1 MAHRTFFLPSMRP
14 SYATIDLDALR
25 ANYLL
30 AKRLA
35 NGHTLAVVKADAYGH
50 GAIACAKALE
60 PLADGFAVAFL
71 EEAVPLRTAG
81 ITRPIVLL
89 EGAFDPGELEAAAE
103 LDLWPVVH
111 HEAQLRMLELA
122 SRRPRRVWVKI
133 DSGMN
138 RAGFA
143 PQEAAH
149 VWRRLQ
155 ALPDLATPVWMTHF
169 ACADDPRS
177 AMTLEQ
183 IRRFHGGVATLP
195 GETSLANSAA
205 LLAWPQARGD
215 WARPG
220 ILLYGGNPLLAGA
233 DPGDAASLQ
242 PVMTLTS
249 KVCATRRLA
258 PGEALGYGAT
268 FIAERPTRVG
278 LVAIG
283 YADGYPRHAPTGTP
297 VAVGGW
303 RTRLLGRISMDMLT
317 VDLTP
322 LPEDVGLGAPV
333 ELWGQTV
340 SVDEVARAA
349 GTISYELLCHVKRVQ
364 RIHRGAMITP

>member
-1 MAHRTFFLPSMRP
+1 MRP
-14 SYATIDLDALR
+14 SCATIDLDALR

-30 AKRLA
+30 AQRLA
-35 NGHTLAVVKADAYGH
+35 SARTLAVVKADAYGH

-71 EEAVPLRTAG
+71 EEALPLRTSG
-81 ITRPIVLL
+81 IRSPIVLL

-122 SRRPRRVWVKI
+122 PRRPRRVWIKI
-133 DSGMN
+133 NSGMN
-138 RAGFA
+138 RTGFA
-143 PQEAAH
+143 PREAPN

-155 ALPDLATPVWMTHF
+155 ALPGLEPPVWMTHF
-169 ACADDPRS
+169 ACADDPCS
-177 AMTLEQ
+177 TMTLEQ
-183 IRRFHGGVATLP
+183 IRRFHGGVAALP
-195 GETSLANSAA
+195 GETSLAKSAA

-220 ILLYGGNPLLAGA
+220 ILLYGGNPLLTGA
-233 DPGDAASLQ
+233 EPGEAASLR
-242 PVMTLTS
+242 PVMRLTS
-249 KVCATRRLA
+249 KVFATRRLA

-268 FIAERPTRVG
+268 FIAERPVRVG

-297 VAVGGW
+297 VAVAGR
-303 RTRLLGRISMDMLT
+303 RTRLIGRVSMDMLT

-322 LPEDVGLGAPV
+322 LPEDVGLGAAV
-333 ELWGQTV
+333 ELWGETV

-364 RIHRGAMITP
+364 RLHRGTELTP

>member
-1 MAHRTFFLPSMRP
+1 MRP
-14 SYATIDLDALR
+14 SCATIDLDALR

-35 NGHTLAVVKADAYGH
+35 GGHALAVVKADAYGH

-71 EEAVPLRTAG
+71 EEAVPLRTTG
-81 ITRPIVLL
+81 IRSPIVLL
-89 EGAFDPGELEAAAE
+89 EGVFDPAELEAAAE

-111 HEAQLRMLELA
+111 HETQLRMLELA
-122 SRRPRRVWVKI
+122 SHRPRRVWVKI
-133 DSGMN
+133 NTGMN
-138 RAGFA
+138 RVGFA
-143 PQEAAH
+143 PHEAPA

-155 ALPDLATPVWMTHF
+155 ALPDLEPPVWMTHF
-169 ACADDPRS
+169 ACADDPS
-177 AMTLEQ
+177 STMTLEQ

-195 GETSLANSAA
+195 GESSLANSAA

-220 ILLYGGNPLLAGA
+220 ILLYGGNPLVAGA
-233 DPGDAASLQ
+233 TPGMATSALR

-249 KVCATRRLA
+249 KVFATRRLA
-258 PGEALGYGAT
+258 PGETLGYGAT
-268 FIAERPTRVG
+268 FVAERPTRVG

-303 RTRLLGRISMDMLT
+303 RTRLIGRVSMDMLT
-317 VDLTP
+317 VDLSP
-322 LPEDVGLGAPV
+322 LPEDIGQGAIV
-333 ELWGQTV
+333 ELWGETI

-349 GTISYELLCHVKRVQ
+349 GTISYELLCHVKRVH
-364 RIHRGAMITP
+364 RLHRGTALTP

>member
-1 MAHRTFFLPSMRP
+1 MRP
-14 SYATIDLDALR
+14 SCATIDLDALR

-35 NGHTLAVVKADAYGH
+35 GGRALAVVKADAYGH

-71 EEAVPLRTAG
+71 EEAVTLRTAG

-89 EGAFDPGELEAAAE
+89 EGVFDPAELETAAE

-111 HEAQLRMLELA
+111 HETQLRMLELA
-122 SRRPRRVWVKI
+122 PRRPRRIWVKI
-133 DSGMN
+133 NTGMN
-138 RAGFA
+138 RVGFA
-143 PQEAAH
+143 PHEAPA

-155 ALPDLATPVWMTHF
+155 AVPNLDPPVWMTHF
-169 ACADDPRS
+169 ACADDPTS
-177 AMTLEQ
+177 SMTLEQ
-183 IRRFHGGVATLP
+183 IRRFHGGIATLP

-220 ILLYGGNPLLAGA
+220 ILLYGGNPLVVGA
-233 DPGDAASLQ
+233 DPGIANALR

-249 KVCATRRLA
+249 KIFATRWLA
-258 PGEALGYGAT
+258 PGETLGYGAT
-268 FIAERPTRVG
+268 FVAERPTRVG

-297 VAVGGW
+297 VAVGGR
-303 RTRLLGRISMDMLT
+303 RTRLIGRVSMDMLT
-317 VDLTP
+317 VDLSP
-322 LPEDVGLGAPV
+322 LPEDLGQGAIV
-333 ELWGQTV
+333 ELWGEHIP
-340 SVDEVARAA
+340 VDEVARAA
-349 GTISYELLCHVKRVQ
+349 GTISYELLCHVKRVH
-364 RIHRGAMITP
+364 RIHRGTEFTP